1 MWPSRVGM
9 VAEVVFVWQSVS
21 EIDSYKENN
30 ELLQGSE
37 VLEQEE
43 EGKFKI

>member
-1 MWPSRVGM
+1 M
-9 VAEVVFVWQSVS
+9 VAVVGFVWQSVS

-30 ELLQGSE
+30 ELFRGSE

>member
-1 MWPSRVGM
+1 MWLSRVGM
-9 VAEVVFVWQSVS
+9 VAGVGIVWQSVS